1 MPMINVKCSCD
12 IPQPVLKELS
22 SIAADIIGKPL
33 QYVMAAGSRTD
44 IILAGS
50 AEPAAF
56 VEVKSIGGLTS
67 EVNRNLSQKICAL
80 LEKELHIPAER
91 TYITFQ
97 SFTADSWGWN
107 GSTFG

>member
-12 IPQPVLKELS
+12 IPQSVLKELS
-22 SIAADIIGKPL
+22 AITAETIGKPL
-33 QYVMAAGSRTD
+33 QYVMAAGNHAD
-44 IILAGS
+44 VILAGS

-67 EVNRNLSQKICAL
+67 EVNKILSQKICTL
-80 LEKELHIPAER
+80 LENKLYIPAAR

-97 SFTADSWGWN
+97 SFAADSWGWN